1 MTLTW
6 PGRLCIAR
14 LSYRLLID
22 FRPKSFKSGP
32 VSLGRRF
39 FHGRRVPTPSC
50 SRESAVL
57 TRSPGRAFRSLR
69 GDEARAAPLHWTAR
83 GPGDGRSFLRTI
95 DQDPT
100 PFRGGHAP
108 PRRADVG
115 NRYSQRIYYTR

>member
-1 MTLTW
+1 MVTLTW
-6 PGRLCIAR
+6 PGRLFIAR

-39 FHGRRVPTPSC
+39 FHGRRVPTPSR

-69 GDEARAAPLHWTAR
+69 GDEARSAPLHSTAR
-83 GPGDGRSFLRTI
+83 GPGDGPSLLRTH
-95 DQDPT
+95 DHDPT
-100 PFRGGHAP
+100 LLRCGRPA
-108 PRRADVG
+108 
-115 NRYSQRIYYTR
+115 